1 MSDERVYL
9 LRNIIEL
16 QKENAIT
23 EINKYKIFTDA
34 PVHGTFTWW
43 PYTLEGN
50 VNDQESNEHTLN
62 LKVIETPRV
71 ITTEDINSGDACYG
85 YPHDAA
91 SQIVTLAS
99 LFLRR
104 KFWINKHLST
114 NDVPIPKI
122 PKSHKNFNDNEL
134 VKQEKSLAPLSE
146 MFKLINN
153 LNIDCQKRFLTAAKF
168 YRRALLTIEEEP
180 DMAYLHLVTSI
191 EVLSGKHRSK
201 FKSIKDYNLELYKI
215 LESMEDKKL
224 KEKIESV
231 ILEREYP
238 TSKFVEFITEHV
250 ENDFWGTKTSY
261 GKIKSEDLKKI
272 LNRIYDQRSKT
283 LHNGEPFP
291 VNIFHPPLSNEDI
304 DYCGLRSGENRWSPK
319 DIIPYP
325 EFFERLVNHVLIVY
339 LKRNQIQ

>member
-1 MSDERVYL
+1 MDDERIYL
-9 LRNIIEL
+9 LRNITDLEI
-16 QKENAIT
+16 ENAKT
-23 EINKYKIFTDA
+23 EINKYKILTDA
-34 PVHGTFTWW
+34 PVYGSFSWG
-43 PYTLEGN
+43 PYTLSCDMNEQK
-50 VNDQESNEHTLN
+50 DNEHTLY
-62 LKVIETPRV
+62 LKVNQTLRV
-71 ITTEDINSGDACYG
+71 ISKEDLSSGDACYG
-85 YPHDAA
+85 DPHDAA
-91 SQIVTLAS
+91 SEIVTLAS

-104 KFWINKHLST
+104 KFWLSDYLST
-114 NDVPIPKI
+114 NDVPTPKI

-146 MFKLINN
+146 MFELINN

-168 YRRALLTIEEEP
+168 YRRALLTIEDEP

-201 FKSIKDYNLELYKI
+201 FKSIKDYNVELYKI

-224 KEKIESV
+224 KEKIENV
-231 ILEREYP
+231 ILEREYL

-250 ENDFWGTKTSY
+250 ENDFWGTKTGY

-304 DYCGLRSGENRWSPK
+304 DYCGLRSGEKRWPPK
-319 DIIPYP
+319 NIIPYP
-325 EFFERLVNHVLIVY
+325 HFFERLVNYVLITY